1 MSIINLTIF
10 LGIVIF
16 ALITSR
22 YLTGLILVFVLSI
35 LEIVEHG
42 MTHSMFLVMCELTFV
57 LLVIKET
64 KKRKDDS
71 PLLKYNPLYKK
82 NVLPKKIQFIIGTI
96 FLLALAVR
104 IIGYL
109 RPAVGVS
116 YDHTGEEYRK
126 AANAFI
132 NEIVIANK
140 KGADYHSVAK
150 CNPFTNDVFVCKVV
164 ALLESEYGR
173 VDNMRQSIAA
183 ATKSV
188 AADRGEKLQH
198 LSDECIKESSNVVQR
213 INATGIGEINASK
226 MASDFSAYYIQ
237 LHQKCCKTV
246 ERIERR

>member
-1 MSIINLTIF
+1 MMSIVNLFIF
-10 LGIVIF
+10 LGILAF
-16 ALITSR
+16 ALLTSS
-22 YLTGLILVFVLSI
+22 YLTGLILVFALMV

-64 KKRKDDS
+64 KRRKDDS

-82 NVLPKKIQFIIGTI
+82 NVLPKKIQFIICTI

-104 IIGYL
+104 IIAYL

-116 YDHTGEEYRK
+116 CDHPGEEYRK

-132 NEIVIANK
+132 NEIVIAHK
-140 KGADYHSVAK
+140 KGADYRSVAK

-237 LHQKCCKTV
+237 LHQKCCKAV
-246 ERIERR
+246 ERIE